1 MKFYVYHV
9 TNPDQVVAGTVK
21 PSVVEKGP
29 YAYREARSKIH
40 GNFSEES
47 TFVTYGQVKT
57 YHFDKEKSC
66 ENCTKDDV
74 VTVIN
79 APMVGMAYIL
89 QQDSGLNA
97 LAKILNTAV
106 TKGDYSNYHPPDF
119 AKLHD
124 DAWIDSLFM
133 EATVDG
139 LIFNG
144 VVPGIIKFVIDYKLG
159 VFGEDLPIVIQ
170 GTNGGEIHNYQIL
183 RWFEKK
189 CESFKLMSILSKKIC
204 LAVDYRISQS

>member
-9 TNPDQVVAGTVK
+9 TNPDQVVSGAEK

-40 GNFSEES
+40 SNFTEET

-66 ENCTKDDV
+66 EECDKDDV

-79 APMVGMAYIL
+79 APMVGLAYIV
-89 QQDSGLNA
+89 QNFEGLEA
-97 LAKILNTAV
+97 LASILNKAI
-106 TKGDYSNYHPPDF
+106 TKGDYFNLKPPNIG
-119 AKLHD
+119 HVYD
-124 DAWIDSLFM
+124 DGWKDSLFM
-133 EATVDG
+133 NATVDG

-144 VVPGIIKFVIDYKLG
+144 VMPGIVKFVIDYKLG
-159 VFGEDLPIVIQ
+159 LVGPDLPIVIQ
-170 GTNGGEIHNYQIL
+170 GTNGGKIHIEYQYGFEIRNEF
-183 RWFEKK
+183 FEIGSL
-189 CESFKLMSILSKKIC
+189 CFLFVC
-204 LAVDYRISQS
+204 